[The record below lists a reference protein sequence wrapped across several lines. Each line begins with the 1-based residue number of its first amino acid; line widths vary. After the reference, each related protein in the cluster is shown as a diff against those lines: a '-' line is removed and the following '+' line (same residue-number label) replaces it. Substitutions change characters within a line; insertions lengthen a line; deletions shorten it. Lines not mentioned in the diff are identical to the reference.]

1 MIAAAPPAGACQ
13 NRCCKGHSTGTLE
26 HSCDHLVARLG
37 RLSAR
42 VAQICKMVFI
52 GKNLDK
58 DALRKGLE
66 AARAK

>member
-1 MIAAAPPAGACQ
+1 MACAMSRYVKLFFLQ
-13 NRCCKGHSTGTLE
+13 TRAYILQ
-26 HSCDHLVARLG
+26 V
-37 RLSAR
+37 
-42 VAQICKMVFI
+42 CKMVFI

>member
-1 MIAAAPPAGACQ
+1 
-13 NRCCKGHSTGTLE
+13 
-26 HSCDHLVARLG
+26 
-37 RLSAR
+37 

>member
-1 MIAAAPPAGACQ
+1 MHGMC
-13 NRCCKGHSTGTLE
+13 
-26 HSCDHLVARLG
+26 
-37 RLSAR
+37 SAMSR
-42 VAQICKMVFI
+42 YVKLFFLQMRAYILQVCKMVFI